1 VGKQLFGEVYDDVM
15 SPTAKKRLSLLIA
28 VAGGAALAF
37 FAARIWSDASRAAK
51 ESAQLALMDEAERLL
66 AAYHRE
72 HGEYPAS
79 LEAFELT
86 FPDGGDAS
94 TLASLGYNTD
104 GEHYV
109 LLGKGAATGAELRVC
124 K

>member
-1 VGKQLFGEVYDDVM
+1 M

-28 VAGGAALAF
+28 VVGGVVVALWAVSL
-37 FAARIWSDASRAAK
+37 WNEASRAAE

-66 AAYHRE
+66 AAYHKE
-72 HGEYPAS
+72 HGAYPES
-79 LEAFELT
+79 LAALELT
-86 FPDGGDAS
+86 YPDGGDAS
-94 TLASLGYNTD
+94 TLASFQYNSD

-109 LLGKGAATGAELRVC
+109 LLGKGASTGAELRVC